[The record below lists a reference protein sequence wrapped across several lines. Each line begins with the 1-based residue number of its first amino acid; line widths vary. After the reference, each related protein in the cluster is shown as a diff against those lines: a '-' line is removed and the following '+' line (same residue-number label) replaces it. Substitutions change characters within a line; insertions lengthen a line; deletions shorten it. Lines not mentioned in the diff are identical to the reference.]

1 MSNIVIENV
10 DKLVQKIGRL
20 SAVAVLRD
28 PMRLSVERIWSELQ
42 VYPPPSRK
50 KFNFKSERQRRFVM
64 AAIRTGMLRVPY
76 YRRHSGGLA
85 GSWRR
90 RVEERARGLVGI
102 VASKI
107 SYGPY
112 VMSPSLQAEYHR
124 GTWPTTADVVKEVS
138 DDVIDYFDRAITRA
152 LQE

>member
-10 DKLVQKIGRL
+10 DKLMQKFGRL
-20 SAVAVLRD
+20 ATVWVLRE
-28 PMRLSVERIWSELQ
+28 PMRLAVERVWSELQ
-42 VYPPPSRK
+42 VYPPPARK
-50 KFNFKSERQRRFVM
+50 KFPFKSERQRRFVL
-64 AAIRTGMLRVPY
+64 ASIRSGTLRVPY

-112 VMSPSLQAEYHR
+112 VMSPTLQAEYHR
-124 GTWPTTADVVKEVS
+124 GTWPTTADVVEEVEGDIVS
-138 DDVIDYFDRAITRA
+138 YFDRAISRA